1 MSASIVTRFKN
12 ARFIFKNLVLLVLSN
27 IRRFKMS
34 DKKNP
39 TAVQIGQRIKQ
50 ARKMAGFDT
59 AAQLLENIDDWGTG
73 RLGNYEAGISIPSP
87 DDIKTIANITDSSP
101 CWIMFGHGPIRSAGR
116 DIQAIRHQNFV
127 YIFESCKT
135 QKGAITKFLKE
146 IGLSRK
152 KVDEHLNN
160 PFLAISDRIARK
172 CEKFAKKKVN
182 WIDQQHVET
191 DPICASFP
199 EDMQRL
205 MMIYS
210 ELPDTDQ
217 KRLVKLAEVFV
228 DDKQ

>member
-1 MSASIVTRFKN
+1 
-12 ARFIFKNLVLLVLSN
+12 
-27 IRRFKMS
+27 MS

-127 YIFESCKT
+127 YIFESCTTK
-135 QKGAITKFLKE
+135 KCEISKFLKS

-152 KVDEHLNN
+152 KVDEYLNN
-160 PFLAISDRIARK
+160 PFLTIPDRIARK
-172 CEKFAKKKVN
+172 CEKFAKRKIG
-182 WIDQQHVET
+182 WIDAQHVET

-205 MMIYS
+205 MMIFS
-210 ELPDTDQ
+210 ELPETDQ
-217 KRLVKLAEVFV
+217 KRLIKLAEVFT
-228 DDKQ
+228 DDA

>member
-1 MSASIVTRFKN
+1 
-12 ARFIFKNLVLLVLSN
+12 
-27 IRRFKMS
+27 MS
-34 DKKNP
+34 DNKNP

-87 DDIKTIANITDSSP
+87 DDIKTIASVTDSSP

-135 QKGAITKFLKE
+135 KKGAITNFLKA

-152 KVDEHLNN
+152 KVDEYLNN
-160 PFLAISDRIARK
+160 PFQSIPDRIARK
-172 CEKFAKKKVN
+172 CEKFYKKPVG
-182 WIDQQHVET
+182 WIDSQHIET

-205 MMIYS
+205 MMIFS
-210 ELPDTDQ
+210 ELPEIDQ
-217 KRLVKLAEVFV
+217 RRLLKLAEIFIEETV
-228 DDKQ
+228 

>member
-1 MSASIVTRFKN
+1 MA
-12 ARFIFKNLVLLVLSN
+12 
-27 IRRFKMS
+27 

-39 TAVQIGQRIKQ
+39 TAIQIGQRIKQ

-59 AAQLLENIDDWGTG
+59 AAQLLEQIDDWGTG

-87 DDIKTIANITDSSP
+87 DDIKTISDATGSSP
-101 CWIMFGHGPIRSAGR
+101 CWIMFGHGPIRSTGR

-127 YIFESCKT
+127 YIFESCKIK
-135 QKGAITKFLKE
+135 KGAMTRFLKA

-160 PFLAISDRIARK
+160 PFLSISDRIARK
-172 CEKFAKKKVN
+172 CEKFAKRTVG
-182 WIDQQHVET
+182 WIDTQHVET
-191 DPICASFP
+191 DPICAAFP

-210 ELPDTDQ
+210 ELPESDQ
-217 KRLVKLAEVFV
+217 KRLLKLAEVFSE
-228 DDKQ
+228 

>member
-1 MSASIVTRFKN
+1 MP
-12 ARFIFKNLVLLVLSN
+12 
-27 IRRFKMS
+27 

-59 AAQLLENIDDWGTG
+59 AAQLLENINDWGTG

-87 DDIKTIANITDSSP
+87 DDIKTIADITDSSP
-101 CWIMFGHGPIRSAGR
+101 CWIMFGHGPIRSTGR
-116 DIQAIRHQNFV
+116 DIQAIRHQNFF
-127 YIFESCKT
+127 YIFEGCKSK
-135 QKGAITKFLKE
+135 KGMMSKFLKA

-160 PFLAISDRIARK
+160 PFLSLSDRIARK
-172 CEKFAKKKVN
+172 CEKFAQKSPG
-182 WIDQQHVET
+182 WIDTQHVET
-191 DPICASFP
+191 DPICAAFP

-210 ELPDTDQ
+210 ELDKTD
-217 KRLVKLAEVFV
+217 RNKLLKIAECFN
-228 DDKQ
+228 

>member
-1 MSASIVTRFKN
+1 MA
-12 ARFIFKNLVLLVLSN
+12 
-27 IRRFKMS
+27 

-39 TAVQIGQRIKQ
+39 TAVKIGQRIKQ
-50 ARKMAGFDT
+50 ARKMAGFNT
-59 AAQLLENIDDWGTG
+59 AAQLLEEIGDWGTG
-73 RLGNYEAGISIPSP
+73 RLGNYEAGISIASP
-87 DDIKTIANITDSSP
+87 DDIQTIAEATGSSP
-101 CWIMFGHGPIRSAGR
+101 CWIMFGHGPIRSTGR

-135 QKGAITKFLKE
+135 KKGAITKFLKA

-160 PFLAISDRIARK
+160 PFLNIPDRIARK
-172 CEKFAKKKVN
+172 CEKFSKKKVN

-205 MMIYS
+205 MMIFS
-210 ELPDTDQ
+210 ELSETDQ
-217 KRLVKLAEVFV
+217 KRLVKLAEVFIE
-228 DDKQ
+228 DK

>member
-1 MSASIVTRFKN
+1 
-12 ARFIFKNLVLLVLSN
+12 
-27 IRRFKMS
+27 MS

-50 ARKMAGFDT
+50 ARKMSGFDT

-87 DDIKTIANITDSSP
+87 DDIKTIANVTGSSS
-101 CWIMFGHGPIRSAGR
+101 CWIMFGHGPIRSTGR

-127 YIFESCKT
+127 YIFENAKSI
-135 QKGAITKFLKE
+135 KGRLTKFLKS

-152 KVDEHLNN
+152 KVDEYLNN
-160 PFLAISDRIARK
+160 PFLTIPDRIARK
-172 CEKFAKKKVN
+172 CEKFAKRKIG
-182 WIDQQHVET
+182 WIDAQHVET

-205 MMIYS
+205 MMIFS
-210 ELPDTDQ
+210 ELPEIDQ
-217 KRLVKLAEVFV
+217 KRLIKLAEVFA
-228 DDKQ
+228 DDS

>member
-1 MSASIVTRFKN
+1 
-12 ARFIFKNLVLLVLSN
+12 
-27 IRRFKMS
+27 MS

-135 QKGAITKFLKE
+135 QKGAITKLLKS

-152 KVDEHLNN
+152 KVDEYLNN
-160 PFLAISDRIARK
+160 PFLTIPDRIARK
-172 CEKFAKKKVN
+172 CEKFAKRKIG
-182 WIDQQHVET
+182 WIDAQHVET

-205 MMIYS
+205 MMIFS
-210 ELPDTDQ
+210 ELSELEQ
-217 KRLVKLAEVFV
+217 KRLVKLAEIFT
-228 DDKQ
+228 DDS

>member
-1 MSASIVTRFKN
+1 
-12 ARFIFKNLVLLVLSN
+12 
-27 IRRFKMS
+27 MS

-87 DDIKTIANITDSSP
+87 DDIKTIASITDSSP

-116 DIQAIRHQNFV
+116 DIQAIRHQNFI
-127 YIFESCKT
+127 YIFENTKS
-135 QKGAITKFLKE
+135 QKGAMTNFLKA

-160 PFLAISDRIARK
+160 PFLTIPDRTARK
-172 CEKFAKKKVN
+172 CEKFYKKSN
-182 WIDQQHVET
+182 GWIDQQHIET
-191 DPICASFP
+191 DPICAAFP

-205 MMIYS
+205 MSIFS
-210 ELPDTDQ
+210 ELPEIDRN
-217 KRLVKLAEVFV
+217 RLLKIAELFSE
-228 DDKQ
+228 

>member
-1 MSASIVTRFKN
+1 MSASIVIRFKN

-27 IRRFKMS
+27 IQEIQNVGQ
-34 DKKNP
+34 KNP

-135 QKGAITKFLKE
+135 QKGAITKLLKS

-152 KVDEHLNN
+152 KVDEYLNN
-160 PFLAISDRIARK
+160 PFLTIPDRIARK
-172 CEKFAKKKVN
+172 CEKFAKRKIG
-182 WIDQQHVET
+182 WIDAQHVET

-205 MMIYS
+205 MMIFS
-210 ELPDTDQ
+210 ELSELEQ
-217 KRLVKLAEVFV
+217 KRLVKLAEIFT
-228 DDKQ
+228 DDS